1 MSEEEPKSALEI
13 VMEKLRAKDSSTLTP
28 LTQEQKAEIAEIKNR
43 YKAKIAEL
51 EIRHQ
56 DMMKKAMALGSVEET
71 EKLKLDMAREKERLY
86 REEENSLQKV
96 RNARP

>member
-1 MSEEEPKSALEI
+1 LSEEEPKSALEI
-13 VMEKLRAKDSSTLTP
+13 VMEKLRAKDSSTSTP

-43 YKAKIAEL
+43 YRAKIAEL

-56 DMMKKAMALGSVEET
+56 DLMKKAMARGSVEET
-71 EKLKLDMAREKERLY
+71 EKLAQEMAREKERLY
-86 REEENSLQKV
+86 REEENALQKV

>member
-1 MSEEEPKSALEI
+1 LSEDEPKSTLEI
-13 VMEKLRAKDSSTLTP
+13 VMEKLRAKDPSSSTP

-43 YKAKIAEL
+43 YRAKIAEV

-56 DMMKKAMALGSVEET
+56 DLMKKANSRGSVEET
-71 EKLKLDMAREKERLY
+71 EKLAQEMAREKERLY
-86 REEENSLQKV
+86 REEENALQKV